1 MVQKCTLCDQF
12 FKSLRVLNI
21 HQVSC
26 KFKQVIINRTNQDI
40 ITKEVFV
47 NENIVV
53 GTSTIA
59 KSEEI
64 DIEIEME
71 LK

>member
-21 HQVSC
+21 HQASC

-47 NENIVV
+47 
-53 GTSTIA
+53 A